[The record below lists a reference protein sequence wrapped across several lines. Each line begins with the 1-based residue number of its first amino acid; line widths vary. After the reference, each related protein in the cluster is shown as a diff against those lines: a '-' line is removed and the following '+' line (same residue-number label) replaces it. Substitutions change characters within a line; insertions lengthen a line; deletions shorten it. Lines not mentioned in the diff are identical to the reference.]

1 VGKINCTNINPGGN
15 PLHLSAMAAGVELP
29 ALLQL
34 IQEILVNLPCLLL
47 SIADCMEIQ
56 CLLPIKALNCFKC
69 TSNEKTSIA
78 LFTLPGG

>member
-1 VGKINCTNINPGGN
+1 MGITNCTNINPGGN

-34 IQEILVNLPCLLL
+34 IQEILANLPCLLF

-56 CLLPIKALNCFKC
+56 YLLPINALYCFKRLP
-69 TSNEKTSIA
+69 NEKTNTA
-78 LFTLPGG
+78 LFALPGG